1 MRCSSSRSVALAAPP
16 DGIEEPDALRR
27 VDGSSVY
34 TVAGADLYT
43 SQRIL
48 DAEQR
53 LVAVDLVHNTT
64 STARLPVWPEGYA
77 RASAASDHRSPPPP
91 ESLRPSAPRP

>member
-1 MRCSSSRSVALAAPP
+1 LVDEVLGRRSVALAAPA
-16 DGIEEPDALRR
+16 DNVEEPEALRR

-48 DAEQR
+48 DAEAR
-53 LVAVDLVHNTT
+53 LVA
-64 STARLPVWPEGYA
+64 TAGRPTGQ
-77 RASAASDHRSPPPP
+77 PPTMW
-91 ESLRPSAPRP
+91 R

>member
-1 MRCSSSRSVALAAPP
+1 MRCSTVGRVALAAPA
-16 DGIEEPDALRR
+16 DGIEEPEALRR

-53 LVAVDLVHNTT
+53 L
-64 STARLPVWPEGYA
+64 S
-77 RASAASDHRSPPPP
+77 SPPDVATVVRRAGGGGSGVAGDGG
-91 ESLRPSAPRP
+91 ERHRT